1 MKIRWLL
8 SMDKNR
14 PKNAYKMIKNCQIA
28 LFPYLLTSRIP
39 NVNEQNER
47 SLFKRPDREMGGE
60 TIDKYI
66 KDTKWLSLC
75 LLYICMRS

>member
-1 MKIRWLL
+1 MKIRWLFINGQK
-8 SMDKNR
+8 ST
-14 PKNAYKMIKNCQIA
+14 KNAYKMIKNCQID